1 MEKQKLSYILIGI
14 IYLAVQVTAKEIFE
28 LPPHQQLLVSKIVSV
43 EHFSKDTK
51 SNIRESRYTIGRS
64 EQGI

>member
-28 LPPHQQLLVSKIVSV
+28 LPPHQLLVSKIVSV